1 MLVKTYF
8 ERLYPHIRTELY
20 YPSRKNSGIFVMR
33 CFCAAGSNH
42 FPFTKGKRYT
52 SGDVPLPRKL
62 YDGSRTM
69 TPDIKASF
77 HSFDESGLTAFYKE
91 NIEGGKVRDVMLAF
105 GIPPTTEENKDCL
118 CRALSIQF
126 RAFVESDNE
135 EADDIVAMEYQKL
148 LTEPQDK
155 EAESYHP
162 SSVLCPG
169 DQLYFKSKYR
179 PTYQVNI
186 YEKFQH
192 TWEFENIGTQTWR
205 GRRLF
210 FSNHDTVRPRAETN
224 YIDIPDTPPHK
235 GVKITVSMD
244 ARGFEGKSECKW
256 IMVDSEDN
264 DCFPNSNTFTFVVS
278 TKFEYQKQTEVI
290 Q

>member
-1 MLVKTYF
+1 VLVKTYF

-42 FPFTKGKRYT
+42 FQFTKGKRYT

-77 HSFDESGLTAFYKE
+77 HSFDEYGLTAFYKE
-91 NIEGGKVRDVMLAF
+91 NIETAKMRDVMVAF
-105 GIPPTTEENKDCL
+105 GIPPTSKMNEDCL
-118 CRALSIQF
+118 CRALAIQF
-126 RAFVESDNE
+126 RAFIESDTD
-135 EADDIVAMEYQKL
+135 EADDIAAMEYQKL
-148 LTEPQDK
+148 LADPKEETTET
-155 EAESYHP
+155 YH
-162 SSVLCPG
+162 SASVLYPG
-169 DQLYFKSKYR
+169 DQIYFKSKFR

-192 TWEFENIGTQTWR
+192 TWEFENTGTQVWR
-205 GRRLF
+205 GRRLYF
-210 FSNHDTVRPRAETN
+210 LNHDAVRPRADAN

-256 IMVDSEDN
+256 IMVDNDDN
-264 DCFPNSNTFTFVVS
+264 DCFPNSNTFTFFVS
-278 TKFEYQKQTEVI
+278 AKFEYQK
-290 Q
+290 

>member
-77 HSFDESGLTAFYKE
+77 HSFDEYGLTAFYKE
-91 NIEGGKVRDVMLAF
+91 NIETAKMRDVMVAF
-105 GIPPTTEENKDCL
+105 GIPPTSKMNEDCL
-118 CRALSIQF
+118 CRALAIQF
-126 RAFVESDNE
+126 RAFIESDTD
-135 EADDIVAMEYQKL
+135 EADDIAAMEYQKL
-148 LTEPQDK
+148 LADPKEETTET
-155 EAESYHP
+155 YH
-162 SSVLCPG
+162 SASVLYPG
-169 DQLYFKSKYR
+169 DQIYFKSKFR

-192 TWEFENIGTQTWR
+192 TWEFENTGTQVWR
-205 GRRLF
+205 GRRLYF
-210 FSNHDTVRPRAETN
+210 LNHDAVRPRADAN
-224 YIDIPDTPPHK
+224 YIDIPDTTPHK

-256 IMVDSEDN
+256 IMVDNDDN
-264 DCFPNSNTFTFVVS
+264 DCFPNSNTFTFFVS
-278 TKFEYQKQTEVI
+278 AKFEYQK
-290 Q
+290 

>member
-77 HSFDESGLTAFYKE
+77 HSFDEYGLTAFYKE
-91 NIEGGKVRDVMLAF
+91 NIETAKMRDVMVAF
-105 GIPPTTEENKDCL
+105 GIPPTSKMNEDCL
-118 CRALSIQF
+118 CRALAIQF
-126 RAFVESDNE
+126 RAFIESDTD
-135 EADDIVAMEYQKL
+135 EADDIAAMEYQKL
-148 LTEPQDK
+148 LADPKEETTET
-155 EAESYHP
+155 YH
-162 SSVLCPG
+162 SASVLYPG
-169 DQLYFKSKYR
+169 DQIYFKSKFR

-192 TWEFENIGTQTWR
+192 TWEFENTGTQVWR
-205 GRRLF
+205 GRRLYF
-210 FSNHDTVRPRAETN
+210 LNHDAIRPRADAN

-256 IMVDSEDN
+256 IMVDNDDN
-264 DCFPNSNTFTFVVS
+264 DCFPNSNTFTFFVS
-278 TKFEYQKQTEVI
+278 AKFEYQK
-290 Q
+290 